1 MCSCALAVAIGAVT
15 LLPFSV
21 LGSEVLNIYPDNFY
35 FKWLNISLI
44 YSLWNYVF
52 FLSNVSMFI
61 LLPFAYF
68 FIESQGFNL
77 QKLHP
82 RPLLSRVYET
92 LIVCILVMIMLVT
105 TTDVFYS
112 LVLAE
117 NSSIS
122 FSLFYFTTLSTP
134 LVYSF
139 VSLSGVFLLLLS
151 TPFGFAKM
159 FDIFS
164 GALNISSNPTMI
176 RKKSSIKLPKSITG
190 FSSFATPERLQA
202 ISCLRNKKYSESSVL
217 TNQNEVYRRHESYR
231 TMNFLRNFRDPP
243 HKNTTPEMIAIV
255 AADFLNKRRRR
266 FNNYINKALPF
277 WNSVKYPIFML
288 LLLILMVSFKNNIL
302 TFFRCFHYL
311 WSS

>member
-21 LGSEVLNIYPDNFY
+21 LGSEVLHIYPDNFY
-35 FKWLNISLI
+35 LKWLNISLI
-44 YSLWNYVF
+44 NSLWNYVF

-77 QKLHP
+77 QKIHP

-92 LIVCILVMIMLVT
+92 LVVCILVIIMLVT
-105 TTDVFYS
+105 TIDVFYS
-112 LVLAE
+112 LVMEE
-117 NSSIS
+117 NTSIS
-122 FSLFYFTTLSTP
+122 FSLFYFTNISTP

-164 GALNISSNPTMI
+164 GALNITSNSTI
-176 RKKSSIKLPKSITG
+176 RRKSSMKPPKSITD
-190 FSSFATPERLQA
+190 FSSFATPERLQT
-202 ISCLRNKKYSESSVL
+202 ISCLRSQRYSESSTP
-217 TNQNEVYRRHESYR
+217 TNQNSFCQRRESYR
-231 TMNFLRNFRDPP
+231 TTNFLRNVCDPP
-243 HKNTTPEMIAIV
+243 HKNTTPEIIAIM
-255 AADFLNKRRRR
+255 AADFLNKRRRH
-266 FNNYINKALPF
+266 FKNYINKAMPF
-277 WNSVKYPIFML
+277 WSSVKYPIFML
-288 LLLILMVSFKNNIL
+288 LLLVLMVS
-302 TFFRCFHYL
+302 YL
-311 WSS
+311 EKVIFY